1 MIRETHFLLL
11 LFVCHI
17 WTATFY
23 QMFIMH
29 TSFAITTLDMDT
41 FATLSTCLLKR
52 TQKQG
57 RKHSFII
64 SILNKI
70 FGKYSFVF
78 KYFAD
83 TAANFIK

>member
-1 MIRETHFLLL
+1 MIRETHFRLL

-29 TSFAITTLDMDT
+29 IRFARTTLDMDT
-41 FATLSTCLLKR
+41 FAALSNCLLKR
-52 TQKQG
+52 MQKQG

-70 FGKYSFVF
+70 FGKLSFVF
-78 KYFAD
+78 NYFVD